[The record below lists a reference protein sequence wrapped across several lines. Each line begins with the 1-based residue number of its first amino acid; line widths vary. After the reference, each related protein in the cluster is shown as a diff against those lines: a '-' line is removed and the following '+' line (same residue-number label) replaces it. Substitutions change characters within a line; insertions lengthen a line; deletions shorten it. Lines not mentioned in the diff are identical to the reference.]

1 MRSVRA
7 GLRATDPAFVLA
19 TWFGVG
25 RLPGAPGTWGSLA
38 ALPFA
43 AVLAWLGGPWTVL
56 LASATVFALGLWA
69 SARYIAASG
78 IDDPGPVVVDEVVG
92 QWLTLALLPLTPISY
107 VVGFI
112 LFRIADMAK
121 PWPANWIDR
130 SVAGPWGVMLDDVVA
145 AIYAGAGA
153 LLLVAWLP

>member
-7 GLRATDPAFVLA
+7 GLRASDPAFVLA

-43 AVLAWLGGPWTVL
+43 AMLAWLGGPWPVL
-56 LASATVFALGLWA
+56 LAAAGVFALGLWA

-78 IDDPGPVVVDEVVG
+78 IDDPGPVVVDEVMG
-92 QWLTLALLPLTPISY
+92 QWLTLAFLPLTPISY

-153 LLLVAWLP
+153 LILVTWLP